1 MYNDYYSLA
10 FNPFDKQ
17 QVKEKDCFRSKDFD
31 EMTSRLNF
39 LKDTRGIGLFTA
51 SPGMG
56 KSYALRCFAKGLN
69 PNLYHME
76 YICLS
81 TISVSE
87 FYKQLCAVLG
97 VSDKGGKTGM
107 FKSIQE
113 QICYLYHE
121 KRQPL
126 ILAVDEAQYLSVGI
140 LNDIKMLM
148 NYGYDSVNCFT
159 LILCGESHLNAILR
173 KPVHEALR
181 QRITV
186 HYNYQGLSDAEA
198 ADYVIH
204 KLKCAGS
211 SRAVIDDAALS
222 AVAGHSHGNPRLID
236 NLMSDALAI
245 GAQQDKKCIDTDVIL
260 AAVNN
265 QNFG

>member
-1 MYNDYYSLA
+1 MFNDYYSLA

-17 QVKEKDCFRSKDFD
+17 QLPEKYCFRSRDFD

-56 KSYALRCFAKGLN
+56 KSFCLRCFAKELN

-81 TISVSE
+81 TISVAD
-87 FYKQLCAVLG
+87 FYKQLCLILG
-97 VSDKGGKTGM
+97 VKDRGGKTVM

-113 QICYLYHE
+113 QVYYMYHE

-126 ILAVDEAQYLSVGI
+126 LLAIDEAQYLSNSI

-159 LILCGESHLNAILR
+159 LILCGESHLNGILR
-173 KPVHEALR
+173 TQPHEALR

-186 HYNYQGLSDAEA
+186 HYNYQGLSDTEA
-198 ADYVIH
+198 VEYITH
-204 KLKCAGS
+204 KLACAGS
-211 SRAVIDDAALS
+211 SKAIIDDAAIN
-222 AVAGHSHGNPRLID
+222 AVVGQTHGNPRLID
-236 NLMSDALAI
+236 NIMSDALVI
-245 GAQQDKKCIDTDVIL
+245 GSQQDKKTIDVDVIL
-260 AAVNN
+260 AAANN
-265 QNFG
+265 QNLG

>member
-1 MYNDYYSLA
+1 MFSDYYGLS

-17 QVKEKDCFRSKDFD
+17 CLPEKDHYESTDFK
-31 EMTSRLNF
+31 EMTTRLNY
-39 LKDTRGIGLFTA
+39 LKDIRGIGVFTA
-51 SPGMG
+51 RPGMG
-56 KSYALRCFAKGLN
+56 KSFSLRCFKNNLN
-69 PNLYHME
+69 PNLYRME

-81 TISVSE
+81 TISVAE
-87 FYKQLCAVLG
+87 FYKQFCAILG

-107 FKSIQE
+107 FKAIQE
-113 QICYLYHE
+113 QIYYLYKE

-126 ILAVDEAQYLSVGI
+126 LVALDEAQSLSTGI

-159 LILCGESHLNAILR
+159 LILCGESHLNNILQ

-186 HYNYQGLSDAEA
+186 HYNYSGLTDNEIAS
-198 ADYVIH
+198 YVLH
-204 KLKCAGS
+204 KLDCAGG
-211 SRAVIDDAALS
+211 SRTIIEENALG
-222 AVAGHSHGNPRLID
+222 AIHGYCQGNPRLID
-236 NLMSDALAI
+236 NLMTDALTL
-245 GAQQDKKCIDTDVIL
+245 GAQMDKKSIDSDVIL

-265 QNFG
+265 QQLI